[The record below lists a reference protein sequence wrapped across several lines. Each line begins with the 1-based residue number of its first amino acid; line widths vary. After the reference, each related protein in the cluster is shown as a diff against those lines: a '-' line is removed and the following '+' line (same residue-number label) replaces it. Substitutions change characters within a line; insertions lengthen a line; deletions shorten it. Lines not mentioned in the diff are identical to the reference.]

1 MLYTIKAFF
10 YLWLFMGILIA
21 ETDQRFI
28 KEIILE
34 GNDNVSMNEVL
45 YIVRQRPPNFFFR
58 KPMFDDRLL
67 RLDALTL
74 KNY

>member
-28 KEIILE
+28 KGIILE
-34 GNDNVSMNEVL
+34 GNDNVYMNEGL
-45 YIVRQRPPNFFFR
+45 YIVRQRPPNFFFS
-58 KPMFDDRLL
+58 K
-67 RLDALTL
+67 TSV
-74 KNY
+74 